1 MKCLLENT
9 SWWSVNDDVDES
21 NLMINQIINI
31 SIINKWV
38 WYKEKNLMKLLLQ
51 VDDKL
56 IYYPILNPFF
66 SWNKTG
72 YK

>member
-1 MKCLLENT
+1 
-9 SWWSVNDDVDES
+9 
-21 NLMINQIINI
+21 MINQIINI